1 MDLDQAR
8 TTMVLRL
15 RALGVVHDSRVI
27 EALNKV
33 PRHLFL
39 PKGMADL
46 AYIDRPLEIGEG
58 QTISAPHMVGIMAE
72 ALKLRPGMKVL
83 EVGAGSGYHA
93 AVMAELVR
101 PGGKVY
107 TVERIPMLA
116 DLAWKNLKAAGYDND
131 VDVVLADGSGGL
143 PAHAPYDRISVAASA
158 PRIPEPLIDQ
168 LKHEGIML
176 VPVGDTGYQELQRIT
191 RKGKKYEVEDLG
203 SVLFVPLV
211 GQHGY

>member
-1 MDLDQAR
+1 
-8 TTMVLRL
+8 MVLRL
-15 RALGVVHDSRVI
+15 RALGVIHDSRII

-72 ALKLRPGMKVL
+72 ALKLAPGMKVL

-93 AVMAELVR
+93 AVMAELI
-101 PGGKVY
+101 
-107 TVERIPMLA
+107 ERIPMLA
-116 DLAWKNLKAAGYDND
+116 ELAHKNLKAAGYDND
-131 VDVVLADGSGGL
+131 VDVILADGSGGL
-143 PAHAPYDRISVAASA
+143 PEHAPYDRISVAASA

-168 LKHEGIML
+168 LKPDGIML